1 MKRFLSLFV
10 VVVIALVT
18 LTGCS
23 TSKSYT
29 WDVATGDTIK
39 IKLDTTGGY
48 NMTSDVPFTI
58 SKDDV
63 TLTQGTFI
71 TIDGYNQ
78 YMDAINNDT
87 TARVIDSGSKNNVT
101 YTFYTV
107 NNSEFNYLIKI
118 NDSNTGVLLG
128 NGNSQ
133 KDAEDVFNRLFF
145 SKE

>member
-1 MKRFLSLFV
+1 MKKFLSLFV
-10 VVVIALVT
+10 VVVIVLVT

-23 TSKSYT
+23 TSRSYT
-29 WDVATGDTIK
+29 WDVATGDKIK
-39 IKLDTTGGY
+39 IKLDTTEGY

-78 YMDAINNDT
+78 YMDAVNNDV
-87 TARVIDSGSKNNVT
+87 TARVIDSGSKNGVT

-107 NNSEFNYLIKI
+107 NNLEFNYIIKI
-118 NDSNTGVLLG
+118 NDSNTCVLLG
-128 NGNSQ
+128 NRNSQ
-133 KDAEDVFNRLFF
+133 KEAEDVFNKLFF